1 MEKGNVLLIGNSG
14 VGKSTLINSILG
26 ERLADTGVGIEGVT
40 KDVRVYEKEGIPF
53 RLIDTAGLEPSYLKQ
68 RKTINEIKK
77 WSAKS
82 AKEGYKNNQVN
93 LIWFCVDGTSKKLF
107 IETIKRLSKSV
118 SIWKTV
124 PIIIVITKSYS
135 QIEKEENI
143 KMVKEAFERQKHFSK
158 NLKGIIPVVADT
170 YQINEEIFVAPEGI
184 DELIDLTNSL
194 MPEGIE
200 AGKADISAFK
210 LNQKKFLAHGLV
222 GISTTS
228 AVVIGAIP
236 IPFPDA
242 SLLAPIELAT
252 VNTLAKIFEINK
264 MEDSDIFINH
274 ILEMGV
280 LSLIGK
286 NAVSYLK
293 GVPGINLGASVINAI
308 VAGSI
313 VMTLG
318 QITIYAFEQV
328 YLGKKTMRDIDWLK
342 KLMESSFSSKF
353 MDILKEITKKVE
365 SNKDKDNI
373 ANIIIDVFNNHFNG
387 SEN

>member
-1 MEKGNVLLIGNSG
+1 VEKGNVLLIGNSG

-373 ANIIIDVFNNHFNG
+373 ANIIIDVFKNHFNG

>member
-40 KDVRVYEKEGIPF
+40 KDVRDYEKEGIPF

-373 ANIIIDVFNNHFNG
+373 ANIIIDVFKNHFNG

>member
-328 YLGKKTMRDIDWLK
+328 YLGKKNYERY
-342 KLMESSFSSKF
+342 
-353 MDILKEITKKVE
+353 
-365 SNKDKDNI
+365 
-373 ANIIIDVFNNHFNG
+373 
-387 SEN
+387 

>member
-1 MEKGNVLLIGNSG
+1 VEKGNVLLIGNSG

-93 LIWFCVDGTSKKLF
+93 FIWFCVDGTSKKLF

-373 ANIIIDVFNNHFNG
+373 ANIIIDVFKNHFNG

>member
-1 MEKGNVLLIGNSG
+1 MGH
-14 VGKSTLINSILG
+14 
-26 ERLADTGVGIEGVT
+26 
-40 KDVRVYEKEGIPF
+40 
-53 RLIDTAGLEPSYLKQ
+53 Q
-68 RKTINEIKK
+68 
-77 WSAKS
+77 
-82 AKEGYKNNQVN
+82 
-93 LIWFCVDGTSKKLF
+93 KLF

-328 YLGKKTMRDIDWLK
+328 YLGKNYERY
-342 KLMESSFSSKF
+342 
-353 MDILKEITKKVE
+353 
-365 SNKDKDNI
+365 
-373 ANIIIDVFNNHFNG
+373 
-387 SEN
+387 

>member
-373 ANIIIDVFNNHFNG
+373 ANIIIDVFKNHFNG